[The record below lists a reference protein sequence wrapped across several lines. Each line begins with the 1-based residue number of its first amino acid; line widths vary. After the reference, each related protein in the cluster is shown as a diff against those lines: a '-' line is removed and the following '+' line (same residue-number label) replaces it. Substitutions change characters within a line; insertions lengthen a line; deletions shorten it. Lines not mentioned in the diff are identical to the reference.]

1 MNLDNRLINT
11 FALIHSLPYS
21 FTLSLTHS
29 LSPLLIH
36 SLPYS
41 DYLTVLFTHLLNSL
55 TCISLWF
62 DSCGSNR
69 KGGDLATIM
78 FMLKNGVDVNNK
90 SNNGSTG
97 IY

>member
-11 FALIHSLPYS
+11 FALIY
-21 FTLSLTHS
+21 
-29 LSPLLIH
+29 

-55 TCISLWF
+55 TCIISLWF

-78 FMLKNGVDVNNK
+78 FMLKNGVDVNSK

-97 IY
+97 IYSLSSYFVTLAYLLTQA